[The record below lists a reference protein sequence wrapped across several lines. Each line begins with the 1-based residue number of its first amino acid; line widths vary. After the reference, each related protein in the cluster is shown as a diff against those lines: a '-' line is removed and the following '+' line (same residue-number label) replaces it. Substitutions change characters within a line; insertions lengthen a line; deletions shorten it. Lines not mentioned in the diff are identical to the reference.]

1 MPKYFKRKFGF
12 PPVEIMHGHLLPP
25 TTPCTEHR
33 AQHSSM
39 WSWCVCCEPYSHE
52 WRQKNWMI
60 CLGLSICGI
69 CLLLDGKTGWE
80 GRERGEGVGLDLLSC
95 VKYIYLSEHRSAQ
108 SRLGLG
114 VWFFLRVEE
123 VPGSIPGADPFWET
137 FLGVSHAHHPWTYQ
151 VVVASLNL
159 IASPSEK

>member
-1 MPKYFKRKFGF
+1 MNEGKK
-12 PPVEIMHGHLLPP
+12 
-25 TTPCTEHR
+25 T
-33 AQHSSM
+33 
-39 WSWCVCCEPYSHE
+39 
-52 WRQKNWMI
+52 WMI

-95 VKYIYLSEHRSAQ
+95 VKYIYLSDDRSAQ

-137 FLGVSHAHHPWTYQ
+137 FLGVSHAHHLWTYQ
-151 VVVASLNL
+151 VSSCCLFEPNCLSLRKVGEGLTFFIFSIHFHISLKPSIQYSFLWLVADDLFLQKKKLES
-159 IASPSEK
+159 ISYS